1 MPNQHFNA
9 PTAQMHNP
17 YTQYANYGSS
27 NNNNFQSAPVHT
39 ASNNNGGGG
48 GGGNNDLDNFSFPEI
63 KNDADL
69 AMFNQFMISLG
80 RDAAV
85 GPSLPNYNNV
95 PMTHTGSFNSNFS
108 TSSIS
113 SGSPLSDQSPIEDLF
128 NPDELASLGL
138 AGMPGIPM
146 LPPAALPQTIAFGNM
161 YPSLD
166 ATRSRASS
174 NPDLAMNDFTKR
186 AIAGLPRNHSLS
198 TTPPHYPQQQ
208 SSSMPFMPSYPE
220 LPMGHAYKP
229 SAGSDFDFDSLV
241 RSKPAVGATIQPR
254 DFHKK
259 TYRHV
264 APLGAAVSSRFKMNE
279 SSLRTELDV
288 DEDEIDEDEYEAN
301 VADSPDQMETPKI
314 SIRSLLTAD
323 DLPDGPNLILPAIHS
338 PHDDEHHDLPSVRD
352 IEGYRPPVKRHT
364 EDDMVRAVKRLE
376 LDEGGRRGSVD
387 LSPQASEVQGD
398 ERDIRRRHA
407 ALIRAW
413 LVAVN
418 LDYRTKRLEKMGEA
432 EQEVVEV

>member
-1 MPNQHFNA
+1 
-9 PTAQMHNP
+9 
-17 YTQYANYGSS
+17 
-27 NNNNFQSAPVHT
+27 
-39 ASNNNGGGG
+39 
-48 GGGNNDLDNFSFPEI
+48 
-63 KNDADL
+63 
-69 AMFNQFMISLG
+69 
-80 RDAAV
+80 
-85 GPSLPNYNNV
+85 
-95 PMTHTGSFNSNFS
+95 
-108 TSSIS
+108 
-113 SGSPLSDQSPIEDLF
+113 
-128 NPDELASLGL
+128 
-138 AGMPGIPM
+138 
-146 LPPAALPQTIAFGNM
+146 
-161 YPSLD
+161 
-166 ATRSRASS
+166 
-174 NPDLAMNDFTKR
+174 
-186 AIAGLPRNHSLS
+186 
-198 TTPPHYPQQQ
+198 
-208 SSSMPFMPSYPE
+208 
-220 LPMGHAYKP
+220 
-229 SAGSDFDFDSLV
+229 
-241 RSKPAVGATIQPR
+241 
-254 DFHKK
+254 
-259 TYRHV
+259 
-264 APLGAAVSSRFKMNE
+264 MNE